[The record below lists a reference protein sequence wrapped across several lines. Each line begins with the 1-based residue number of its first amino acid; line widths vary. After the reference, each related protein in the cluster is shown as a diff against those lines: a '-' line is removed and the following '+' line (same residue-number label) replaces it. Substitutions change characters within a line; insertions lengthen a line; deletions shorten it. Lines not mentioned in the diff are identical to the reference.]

1 LHDLR
6 LQFLE
11 LLLSKHK
18 GLKFSNKLQDW
29 PSLSFREFVKEL
41 DKQKIKLSLPDQAEW
56 MQYFEAKKINANEI
70 QLLIDN
76 TNKEIDEM
84 VYKLYDLSEE
94 ERKTI
99 EE

>member
-1 LHDLR
+1 
-6 LQFLE
+6 
-11 LLLSKHK
+11 
-18 GLKFSNKLQDW
+18 
-29 PSLSFREFVKEL
+29 
-41 DKQKIKLSLPDQAEW
+41 
-56 MQYFEAKKINANEI
+56 MQYFEAEKINANEI

-84 VYKLYDLSEE
+84 VYKLYELSEE

>member
-1 LHDLR
+1 
-6 LQFLE
+6 
-11 LLLSKHK
+11 
-18 GLKFSNKLQDW
+18 
-29 PSLSFREFVKEL
+29 
-41 DKQKIKLSLPDQAEW
+41 

-84 VYKLYDLSEE
+84 VYKLYELSEE